1 MYLLT
6 DNRVVAKMISVG
18 GDLLI
23 LKQGAGGN
31 AWYSTLSQ
39 RGIFLQY
46 TH

>member
-1 MYLLT
+1 MHLLT
-6 DNRVVAKMISVG
+6 GNRVVTKMISVG
-18 GDLLI
+18 GDPLI

-39 RGIFLQY
+39 RDILLQY